1 MAGQEENGEQ
11 VASAPPFRARL
22 KMYVL
27 LIAYIFSI
35 KVRCVFAPP
44 HPSHW
49 RILASLLSTAHIAG

>member
-1 MAGQEENGEQ
+1 MAGQA
-11 VASAPPFRARL
+11 ASAPPFRARL